1 MAEALLIT
9 HFAAITR
16 KKGIPSSVLYAPG
29 FAILGVG
36 ELVGVLIGLLIVP
49 LQDTPFTMILLVV
62 INLLVISL
70 VYGIIRVNT
79 TLQKNEIE
87 ALKDA
92 AATAATGGPV
102 ADRAQADAD
111 ALAARHALSAREK
124 EVLVLLLS
132 GRDAPTIAE
141 RLHISPSTVQ
151 THVKHIYEKTG
162 VHSRQELHD
171 LAEGNDP
178 SALS

>member
-70 VYGIIRVNT
+70 IYGIIRVNT
-79 TLQKNEIE
+79 TLQRNEIE
-87 ALKDA
+87 ALRE
-92 AATAATGGPV
+92 AATTATASTGGPV
-102 ADRAQADAD
+102 TDKANADAG
-111 ALAARHALSAREK
+111 ALAARHALSAR
-124 EVLVLLLS
+124 
-132 GRDAPTIAE
+132 R
-141 RLHISPSTVQ
+141 
-151 THVKHIYEKTG
+151 
-162 VHSRQELHD
+162 
-171 LAEGNDP
+171 
-178 SALS
+178 